1 MEKENREYKDSLFVD
16 LFYSADRAVENLL
29 SLYNA
34 LHTEKLRDTDQIR
47 KVKIG
52 DILYKNFK
60 NDVSFE
66 AEGRVVVFGE
76 HQSTV
81 NPNMPLRCLMYAGRA
96 YEQLVNDDA
105 RYRTTLVKI
114 PTPEFYVFYNG
125 TRDFPMEKE
134 MLLSDAFFDPEGK
147 RSLELKVKGINI
159 NLSKKHEILE
169 KCDVLRQYSVFV
181 DTIRKYAGEQD
192 AIKKAID
199 ECIGNGILTEY
210 LKRKGREVR
219 NMLIGEY
226 SYEDDIRVKQSEAW
240 EEGRQEGRAM
250 EIIDAGVDFGL
261 SRQDIL
267 NRIMNKLNVSFQR
280 AQEYF
285 DIFEKQY
292 ADDH

>member
-16 LFYSADRAVENLL
+16 LFYSDESAVENPL
-29 SLYNA
+29 SL
-34 LHTEKLRDTDQIR
+34 
-47 KVKIG
+47 
-52 DILYKNFK
+52 
-60 NDVSFE
+60 
-66 AEGRVVVFGE
+66 
-76 HQSTV
+76 
-81 NPNMPLRCLMYAGRA
+81 
-96 YEQLVNDDA
+96 
-105 RYRTTLVKI
+105 
-114 PTPEFYVFYNG
+114 
-125 TRDFPMEKE
+125 
-134 MLLSDAFFDPEGK
+134 
-147 RSLELKVKGINI
+147 
-159 NLSKKHEILE
+159 
-169 KCDVLRQYSVFV
+169 
-181 DTIRKYAGEQD
+181 
-192 AIKKAID
+192 
-199 ECIGNGILTEY
+199 